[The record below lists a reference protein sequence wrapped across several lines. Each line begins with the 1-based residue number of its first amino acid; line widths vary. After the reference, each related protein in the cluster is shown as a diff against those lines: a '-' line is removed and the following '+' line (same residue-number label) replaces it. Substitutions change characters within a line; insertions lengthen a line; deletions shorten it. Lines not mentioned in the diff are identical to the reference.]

1 MPTGIDKIEG
11 LRAYGGKAGQAGP
24 VHMFGNV
31 DPNLSLM
38 LGLGI
43 GGAVLG
49 PLVAGDEKIA
59 AAILGGIAGVAG
71 ARTITSLM
79 HGFGKAIS
87 PSYALGS
94 AARVSA
100 VVGLGAWLGD
110 KNNTPVE
117 GAMLAS
123 ALLLGRQFLP
133 AAKHMKPAEILIM
146 ARNGNVHA
154 WEGGC

>member
-1 MPTGIDKIEG
+1 M
-11 LRAYGGKAGQAGP
+11 
-24 VHMFGNV
+24 
-31 DPNLSLM
+31 
-38 LGLGI
+38 
-43 GGAVLG
+43 VLG

-100 VVGLGAWLGD
+100 GYRDWETDRKSTRL
-110 KNNTPVE
+110 NSSH
-117 GAMLAS
+117 S
-123 ALLLGRQFLP
+123 AKSRMP
-133 AAKHMKPAEILIM
+133 SSA
-146 ARNGNVHA
+146 
-154 WEGGC
+154 